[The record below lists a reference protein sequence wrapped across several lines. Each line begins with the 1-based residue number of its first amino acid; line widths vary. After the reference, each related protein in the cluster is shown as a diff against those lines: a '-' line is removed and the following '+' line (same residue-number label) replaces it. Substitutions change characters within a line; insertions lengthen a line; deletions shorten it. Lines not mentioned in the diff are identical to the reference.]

1 VVNVSSD
8 KVLKIIL
15 DDEDKED
22 LKDLTV
28 YTLSRISFMV
38 DKHIGALSK
47 TNVNLWRC
55 FSDELLMIYVG
66 DLLKIH
72 IEVLQEFVKTLSK
85 FSGVV
90 EGK

>member
-1 VVNVSSD
+1 MSSD
-8 KVLKIIL
+8 KVLKVIL

-22 LKDLTV
+22 LKDLIV
-28 YTLSRISFMV
+28 YTLLKISLIV
-38 DKHIGALSK
+38 DKHVGALGK
-47 TNVNLWRC
+47 TNVNLWRV